1 MIAPDSDVGD
11 GTGIGAGSFG
21 ELRFRPVLVEPRH
34 GVPAVAR
41 HLRRVV
47 HGDQTICVARIA
59 NDEDAHVAG
68 GVFLDCLSLA
78 DENPAVDAE
87 QVFALHP
94 LLARHAADEQCPVHA
109 AKALV
114 EIGCGNDAFE
124 RRKGAVVEFH
134 DHAIERGQGGFD
146 FNQVQ
151 NDRLVRAEHRAGSDA
166 EKERVTDLSG
176 GACDRHAKR
185 SRAHNFQR
193 TRV

>member
-1 MIAPDSDVGD
+1 MN
-11 GTGIGAGSFG
+11 
-21 ELRFRPVLVEPRH
+21 RP
-34 GVPAVAR
+34 A
-41 HLRRVV
+41 
-47 HGDQTICVARIA
+47 
-59 NDEDAHVAG
+59 
-68 GVFLDCLSLA
+68 LA

-114 EIGCGNDAFE
+114 EIGRRNDAFK

-146 FNQVQ
+146 FKQVQ
-151 NDRLVRAEHRAGSDA
+151 NDRLVRTEHGAGSDA

-176 GACDRHAKR
+176 GAGDSDANGN
-185 SRAHNFQR
+185 RAHTFSKAASMVGR
-193 TRV
+193 P